1 MDAGANTLT
10 MKRIEAI
17 VRPSRLQPV
26 IDALAQEADVAVTV
40 LDTVGFG
47 RQTGYSEVYR
57 GVEQEKGLV
66 PKKLLILYVSD
77 DRVEPLVKLICD
89 AGQTG
94 NFGDGKVGV
103 LNVEE
108 FTRIRTGEAGEVAL

>member
-1 MDAGANTLT
+1 

-17 VRPSRLQPV
+17 VRPSKLQPV
-26 IDALAQEADVAVTV
+26 LEVLAQQADVAVTV
-40 LDTVGFG
+40 IDAVGFG

-77 DRVEPLVKLICD
+77 DQVEPLVKLICD
-89 AGQTG
+89 AAQTG

-103 LNVEE
+103 LSADS
-108 FTRIRTGEAGEVAL
+108 FTRIRTGEEGAVAL